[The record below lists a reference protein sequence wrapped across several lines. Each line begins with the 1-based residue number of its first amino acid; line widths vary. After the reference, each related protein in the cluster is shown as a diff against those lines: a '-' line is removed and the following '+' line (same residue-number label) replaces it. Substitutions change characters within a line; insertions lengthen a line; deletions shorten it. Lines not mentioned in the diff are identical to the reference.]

1 MRNIRKAFL
10 LVAATAMIFSCSKS
24 SSPPLEPHDAYYRL
38 SMKDKNTQ
46 EYVVVEVVGVKEY
59 ISSANEDRHPPRCL
73 PVSIEYFEVRASKS
87 ATYIE
92 WKTSYEDNIEY
103 FQVEK
108 SLDGYKWLPVGKQI
122 KPKGASIYKIQFVNT
137 TIYTEIKKND

>member
-1 MRNIRKAFL
+1 MKKL
-10 LVAATAMIFSCSKS
+10 LILLAISISLIACSKTS
-24 SSPPLEPHDAYYRL
+24 APPLEPHDAYYRL

-46 EYVVVEVVGVKEY
+46 EYVVVEVVGVQEY

-87 ATYIE
+87 STYVE

-108 SLDGYKWLPVGKQI
+108 SLDGYKWYPVGKQI
-122 KPKGASIYKIQFVNT
+122 KPKGASIYK
-137 TIYTEIKKND
+137 TELK

>member
-1 MRNIRKAFL
+1 MIKSFLIMLFAFTL
-10 LVAATAMIFSCSKS
+10 FSCSKS

-73 PVSIEYFEVRASKS
+73 PVSIEYF
-87 ATYIE
+87 
-92 WKTSYEDNIEY
+92 
-103 FQVEK
+103 
-108 SLDGYKWLPVGKQI
+108 
-122 KPKGASIYKIQFVNT
+122 GA
-137 TIYTEIKKND
+137 